1 MGYEHSLSESRKYWT
16 IVPKGYTKPIRL
28 KNLGEDYTEEAIK
41 RRLMENQRVRI
52 VPFAKQTV
60 VIRQYR
66 LPTREQKIKKVGGL
80 YGLYLHYCYKLGY
93 LPKNGIKWMAKFNYT
108 DSKSGKA
115 KTEYKR
121 GFASKREAKKY
132 EEDFIENLIMP
143 EETEIE
149 PIRTFGEVFQEYLM
163 SHKRADI
170 KESTLET
177 KFNIFNKHIFPT
189 FEEKQVDTITDD
201 DIANWQ
207 NEIKSVVQ
215 PNGKHFSE
223 SYLRTIQSQFNS
235 IINYALNKGYMKSNP
250 LVDIK
255 NMGIKD
261 KRVEFWTPEEYEKFA
276 YYAMEYSQYY
286 YAYEVLYWCG
296 LRIGELLALSLS
308 DIDFEGG
315 IISVTKTYNQLSG
328 REIISTPK
336 TPSSVRKVSM
346 PAFLVDELKEY
357 IGLLYEPKEDQRIFQ
372 ISKSKINSNFHKL
385 SDQAGLKRITIHGLR
400 HSHVSLLI
408 SKKYD
413 IFEVSKR
420 IGHKSVKTTQ
430 DIYGHLFDDVQK
442 SIANDLNMIRRGGV

>member
-1 MGYEHSLSESRKYWT
+1 MPQYKYP
-16 IVPKGYTKPIRL
+16 V
-28 KNLGEDYTEEAIK
+28 
-41 RRLMENQRVRI
+41 
-52 VPFAKQTV
+52 
-60 VIRQYR
+60 
-66 LPTREQKIKKVGGL
+66 
-80 YGLYLHYCYKLGY
+80 
-93 LPKNGIKWMAKFNYT
+93 KNGIKWMAKFNYT

-276 YYAMEYSQYY
+276 YYAMEYPQYY

-400 HSHVSLLI
+400 HPYVKPTT
-408 SKKYD
+408 KKF
-413 IFEVSKR
+413 ITFFEAFR
-420 IGHKSVKTTQ
+420 AAI
-430 DIYGHLFDDVQK
+430 
-442 SIANDLNMIRRGGV
+442 

>member
-1 MGYEHSLSESRKYWT
+1 MPQYKYP
-16 IVPKGYTKPIRL
+16 V
-28 KNLGEDYTEEAIK
+28 
-41 RRLMENQRVRI
+41 
-52 VPFAKQTV
+52 
-60 VIRQYR
+60 
-66 LPTREQKIKKVGGL
+66 
-80 YGLYLHYCYKLGY
+80 
-93 LPKNGIKWMAKFNYT
+93 KNGIKWMAKFNYT

-296 LRIGELLALSLS
+296 LRIGDDDDKIRLNQRKPSKYKGLSRFGPEKNL
-308 DIDFEGG
+308 
-315 IISVTKTYNQLSG
+315 
-328 REIISTPK
+328 
-336 TPSSVRKVSM
+336 
-346 PAFLVDELKEY
+346 
-357 IGLLYEPKEDQRIFQ
+357 QRINKFMKERPIFYKNLIQ
-372 ISKSKINSNFHKL
+372 MKENFRFYLRCFYCITKVVILQFNSENRTEL
-385 SDQAGLKRITIHGLR
+385 ARNG
-400 HSHVSLLI
+400 
-408 SKKYD
+408 
-413 IFEVSKR
+413 
-420 IGHKSVKTTQ
+420 
-430 DIYGHLFDDVQK
+430 
-442 SIANDLNMIRRGGV
+442 